1 MFPRYY
7 GIEITDVLFIYNFF
21 YVIDLLDA
29 ARSNQLDKIKK
40 LLTKHNVNACDEEG
54 TSLLA
59 WASSYGNRKIC
70 ELL

>member
-1 MFPRYY
+1 MFPRCY

-59 WASSYGNRKIC
+59 
-70 ELL
+70 